1 MNFKLRKTCKLN
13 MIIAVIMCVS
23 LLFCFCSTSYVQA
36 AESVSNYDDYLTFQD
51 SFTKAGYL
59 SSYDHSNEGW
69 EVAPTSKVDELS
81 VKDLSSIKIT
91 YSGNYSY
98 VLSTYWDKWLSDSG
112 LSVSGLDVYCVA
124 IGDHNT
130 YQDGVKTYRS
140 LHVYYL
146 FVPSGTKVCMGL
158 DSSNDYSVITQ
169 RGLRFCSSSPYMFFM
184 ENIVNYRGSESQYSK
199 QVFSKCDGYDGKSES
214 GIYGSYGLFYKEND
228 YYFCSID
235 MGGTD
240 KAKPFCFTNMPTI
253 GGCNNGMFDNATLK
267 KFMSGDDTVATN
279 VDPSYT
285 DKKEYPAE
293 SFYWDDMTCKPSVVG
308 VDVDSNKNKY
318 CFAFSYTYSCPLMTD
333 PAEMFSCE
341 VVYSSDIRYQDG
353 KGRMYSLTDTQKDT
367 FSLNKHKKGYAND
380 SLCLQGNIGDMG
392 FGDAMNLLVSSML
405 SFLPNMGAGTDEV
418 SKYNQFT
425 VKSAKI
431 YVTVFLYHIP
441 DPDTLFSNSNINQ
454 SAIDNTV
461 MSTDVRSFSFDL
473 LNLHEDT
480 EGTQVKPTV
489 TTEDVTDDDGN
500 ITDKKVT
507 DVVATDDSGKT
518 VINITIDNSNKV
530 IDGNANVNTGGG
542 SGSGDGD
549 DEDKNTKSFW
559 KYVSGIVALF
569 TALLNS
575 DSGLF
580 AVIASYF
587 KFIPKDFWS
596 VTIGAIVV
604 IAVLSIYRLAKK
616 GG

>member
-1 MNFKLRKTCKLN
+1 MNFKLRKTFKLN

-36 AESVSNYDDYLTFQD
+36 ADSLGDHYKDYVTFK
-51 SFTKAGYL
+51 SELAHTGYM
-59 SSYDHSNEGW
+59 SYFDHNNW
-69 EVAPTSKVDELS
+69 IYNKDFKVGR
-81 VKDLSSIKIT
+81 DLSLSI
-91 YSGNYSY
+91 
-98 VLSTYWDKWLSDSG
+98 LSTDIPKWSNRSYKVSTSWKAFTS
-112 LSVSGLDVYCVA
+112 SVSGSYDVYCLFGA
-124 IGDHNT
+124 NYDIT
-130 YQDGVKTYRS
+130 YGSSTPLVFY
-140 LHVYYL
+140 
-146 FVPSGTKVCMGL
+146 FIVPSGSRICWGKDMAYSPSESMWQQSYFNVVTDASGIFCVRFRSVADEISAWSYGYCVKNGSSMSCDNKTCFRDEILTSGGNVCISIATDNVYNGESQL
-158 DSSNDYSVITQ
+158 APFTFTNIATIPVKNDVDYAPLDKFIAGDSS
-169 RGLRFCSSSPYMFFM
+169 L
-184 ENIVNYRGSESQYSK
+184 
-199 QVFSKCDGYDGKSES
+199 
-214 GIYGSYGLFYKEND
+214 
-228 YYFCSID
+228 
-235 MGGTD
+235 
-240 KAKPFCFTNMPTI
+240 
-253 GGCNNGMFDNATLK
+253 
-267 KFMSGDDTVATN
+267 ATN
-279 VDPSYT
+279 ADSSWS

-318 CFAFSYTYSCPLMTD
+318 CFSFNYTYSCPLMTD

-380 SLCLQGNIGDMG
+380 SLCLQGNIGEMG

-418 SKYNQFT
+418 SKYNQYT

-441 DPDTLFSNSNINQ
+441 DPDTLFSDSDIMQ
-454 SAIDNTV
+454 SAKNNTV
-461 MSTDVRSFSFDL
+461 LSTDVRSFSFDL
-473 LNLHEDT
+473 LNLHEDV

-500 ITDKKVT
+500 VTDKKVT

-518 VINITIDNSNKV
+518 VVNITIDNSNKV

>member
-1 MNFKLRKTCKLN
+1 MNFKLRKISKLN
-13 MIIAVIMCVS
+13 IFVAVFMCVL

-36 AESVSNYDDYLTFQD
+36 AESNPSGADANYSLYLPFTSYYTASGYSYYNSSDMAVVAKNPYAKKYDNLGFSLEDNASFKAFVSEYVPDYVSISESFDFYGFSWVYASEYYHNKATFVIVKKGSKIAWEHSGDKSKIQGYNVGFWTD
-51 SFTKAGYL
+51 SPYAFF
-59 SSYDHSNEGW
+59 NEGINNDL
-69 EVAPTSKVDELS
+69 TKDSKF
-81 VKDLSSIKIT
+81 T
-91 YSGNYSY
+91 Y
-98 VLSTYWDKWLSDSG
+98 
-112 LSVSGLDVYCVA
+112 
-124 IGDHNT
+124 
-130 YQDGVKTYRS
+130 
-140 LHVYYL
+140 
-146 FVPSGTKVCMGL
+146 MGQNNRQI
-158 DSSNDYSVITQ
+158 DSSSDYT
-169 RGLRFCSSSPYMFFM
+169 CSY
-184 ENIVNYRGSESQYSK
+184 I
-199 QVFSKCDGYDGKSES
+199 D
-214 GIYGSYGLFYKEND
+214 IYIGASNPV
-228 YYFCSID
+228 
-235 MGGTD
+235 
-240 KAKPFCFTNMPTI
+240 PFLFTNMPI
-253 GGCNNGMFDNATLK
+253 FENKQSIISYMRDGDK
-267 KFMSGDDTVATN
+267 SGITN
-279 VDPSYT
+279 SDSSWT

-308 VDVDSNKNKY
+308 VDVNSNKNKY

-380 SLCLQGNIGDMG
+380 SLFLQGNIGDMG

-473 LNLHEDT
+473 FNLHEDT